1 MKRVVLASAI
11 AFLLFAACA
20 PPSDPPTDPAAGVAS
35 APSVDTAA
43 DEAILRE
50 MHATVLCAHLE
61 NDVDSWLAT
70 EAESF
75 VSANRGEI
83 RYADPETRRR
93 MREPYLESVR
103 FTTYRD
109 LREPIVEVS
118 DDGTLGWVIVEV
130 ELSGVHTADDGSET
144 PIEGV
149 FAWIELYRKQ
159 DGRWLCVGNV
169 SNARPAS

>member
-1 MKRVVLASAI
+1 M
-11 AFLLFAACA
+11 
-20 PPSDPPTDPAAGVAS
+20 
-35 APSVDTAA
+35 DTAA

-50 MHATVLCAHLE
+50 LHATVIRAHLE
-61 NDVDSWLAT
+61 NDVDRWLAT

-83 RYADPETRRR
+83 RYLDGETRRQ
-93 MREPYLESVR
+93 MREPYLGSVR

-130 ELSGVHTADDGSET
+130 ELDGTHTAGDGSET
-144 PIEGV
+144 PVQGV
-149 FAWIELYRKQ
+149 FAWIELYRKI

-169 SNARPAS
+169 SNARPSS